1 MARVLSLS
9 DMSLKRCLDDH
20 ELCLRAASEVL
31 GETACAIELRW
42 DCEQLLRPHLRFEWR
57 RGIRDEAF
65 VLAFDTERPGHELAA
80 GIERYR
86 VDYGKRS
93 LRVARVYVPFGS
105 YPETTYYDFWAVAES
120 QYRDFYRVIR
130 QLEREEMAA
139 PAPLMSAGDAERLYA
154 NSIGFLRRG
163 CRTLREHGVPQRRGV
178 LLLGQPGNGK
188 TMACRWIRAECGRR
202 GLTCRNV
209 SAEEFSNS
217 LGDGRAHTLFQLA
230 RPGVIF
236 FDDFDSALRDRE
248 TSGTSTERTLFLNG
262 LDGID
267 IHIGVVYVFTSNARL
282 DEIDPAI
289 RRPGRV
295 DVILTFSPP
304 PAELRRA
311 LITTRWHEDL
321 RSQLPIECIVR
332 QTDGM
337 SFAELEE
344 LKKLLVLQLIDLGRC
359 DWAQAYNDFHAG
371 RADKRPK
378 SILGFAAQAPLPVET
393 SVPQTSA
400 FLSRSRRS

>member
-1 MARVLSLS
+1 
-9 DMSLKRCLDDH
+9 MSLQRCLDDH

-42 DCEQLLRPHLRFEWR
+42 DCEQLLRPRLRFEFR
-57 RGIRDEAF
+57 RGVRAEGPM
-65 VLAFDTERPGHELAA
+65 LAFDTERPGHELAA

-86 VDYGKRS
+86 VDYGDRS

-105 YPETTYYDFWAVAES
+105 YPESTYYDFWAVG
-120 QYRDFYRVIR
+120 QTRYRDFYRVLR
-130 QLEREEMAA
+130 QLERQEMAA
-139 PAPLMSAGDAERLYA
+139 PAPLMRAGDAERLYT
-154 NSIGFLRRG
+154 NTIGFLRRG
-163 CRTLREHGVPQRRGV
+163 CQTLREHGVPQRRGV

-188 TMACRWIRAECGRR
+188 TMACRWIRSECGRR
-202 GLTCRNV
+202 GLCCRNV
-209 SAEEFSNS
+209 SAEEFSS
-217 LGDGRAHTLFQLA
+217 ALCDGRAHTLFQLS

-248 TSGTSTERTLFLNG
+248 TNGTTTERTLFLNG

-267 IHIGVVYVFTSNARL
+267 VHVGVVYVFTSNARL
-282 DEIDPAI
+282 DEIDPAV

-295 DVILTFSPP
+295 DVILTFGP
-304 PAELRRA
+304 PATELRRA
-311 LITTRWHEDL
+311 LITTRWHADL
-321 RSQLPIECIVR
+321 RRQLPIERIVR
-332 QTDGM
+332 QTEGM

-344 LKKLLVLQLIDLGRC
+344 LKKLLVLQLIDFGRC
-359 DWAQAYNDFHAG
+359 DWDQAYSDFHAG

-378 SILGFAAQAPLPVET
+378 SILGFAAQAPFPVEP

-400 FLSRSRRS
+400 SFAHRKHLSQG